1 MTKESSNSFIKI
13 IGLIIA
19 ILAFSTA
26 IFQWMTKEKPDTI
39 PQINIEN
46 TPVFN
51 NENSTQ
57 SEKQKKQAD
66 KIRELEEKAK
76 KLENELKKRNA
87 DTKPQIT
94 NPSTQDSGVMNT
106 SELKGEWL
114 SPEYKYSFKIN
125 GSRGIATLSN
135 STNYKV
141 GDYMLLIKSFDG
153 EYYHGKQIYT
163 DGKWHEVK
171 LKLLNKDEMIM
182 YGGVEWTMIR
192 KG

>member
-76 KLENELKKRNA
+76 KLENELKREML
-87 DTKPQIT
+87 I
-94 NPSTQDSGVMNT
+94 
-106 SELKGEWL
+106 L
-114 SPEYKYSFKIN
+114 S
-125 GSRGIATLSN
+125 
-135 STNYKV
+135 
-141 GDYMLLIKSFDG
+141 
-153 EYYHGKQIYT
+153 
-163 DGKWHEVK
+163 
-171 LKLLNKDEMIM
+171 LKLQILLPKI
-182 YGGVEWTMIR
+182 VEL
-192 KG
+192 